1 MSVGQPTAG
10 DFRRQYFHL
19 SRHGNKSPHCESH
32 LTLWRHPMGII
43 RVFFVEGS
51 GWEVHTLHFRW
62 EITSS
67 LSSWI
72 SHKKQL
78 QMDVP
83 AVLVI
88 YIKYEGIC
96 TFIFLLSRFFFF
108 GGLISQQTKRPC
120 NFPRLIRW
128 HDILV
133 SIGASRPYVAS
144 EADVV
149 VDTPFVAPTL
159 RPPRSAA
166 GRPWGNTGRKPE
178 SAALHR
184 WSGLYVLYVAGGGF
198 LKGILKGASNRCF
211 FFQTFLFLV
220 MLKGDMYC
228 GKACNY

>member
-1 MSVGQPTAG
+1 MT
-10 DFRRQYFHL
+10 
-19 SRHGNKSPHCESH
+19 SPHGYHKGFFCWGKRLGSPHPSFQVRNH
-32 LTLWRHPMGII
+32 LKFKFMDLSQKAAPNGCACSSRNIHQV
-43 RVFFVEGS
+43 RRY
-51 GWEVHTLHFRW
+51 LHILF
-62 EITSS
+62 
-67 LSSWI
+67 
-72 SHKKQL
+72 
-78 QMDVP
+78 
-83 AVLVI
+83 
-88 YIKYEGIC
+88 
-96 TFIFLLSRFFFF
+96 FLLSRFFFF
-108 GGLISQQTKRPC
+108 EGLISQQTKRPC

-220 MLKGDMYC
+220 MLNGDMYC